1 MVELRFGTSGN
12 SETSVRGTARTLGIK
27 EEQARELEA
36 KALKQLAGN
45 GTLDAWRDAA

>member
-12 SETSVRGTARTLGIK
+12 VETSVRGTARTLGIK